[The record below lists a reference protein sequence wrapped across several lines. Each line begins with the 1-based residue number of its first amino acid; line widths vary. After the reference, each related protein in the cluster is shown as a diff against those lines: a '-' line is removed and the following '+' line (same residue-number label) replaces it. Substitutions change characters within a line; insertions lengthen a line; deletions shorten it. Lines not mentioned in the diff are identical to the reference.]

1 MCECSPPWVCSY
13 KVIGT
18 CPKGKEDVGAATGVD
33 ELIVTD
39 VIPGTPYEDYAS
51 VDITAKVSSHPPPH
65 RSLSGHAHVVV

>member
-1 MCECSPPWVCSY
+1 M
-13 KVIGT
+13 
-18 CPKGKEDVGAATGVD
+18 GAATGVD